1 MRLDAEIAARYV
13 RFADLEAHGHS
24 ALYEQLARYVAASG
38 EAHAFLSDLPVE
50 RRQPNLLFAATCFV
64 CGTPRDAQEFAH
76 FLAARG
82 REIKAVMLRRTTQT
96 NEPGRC
102 AALVPALAR
111 IKGPI
116 SLIEVGASAG
126 LCLLPDRYGYD
137 WGRKTLL
144 PAAMPGARPPVFP
157 CTVSDRTPLPDA
169 LPSIVWR
176 AGLDLNPVKLE
187 ESEDIAWLETLVW
200 PEDEPRLDRLRA
212 AIAIAKADPPA
223 VEKGD
228 LLHDLSALIERAPR
242 DTTVVVFHTAVL
254 SYVGSAEERAAFA
267 RQMLASDAVWL
278 SNESPRVFPEIAA
291 RAAAA
296 PSQGLF
302 LLSRDGVPVAWTGP
316 HGQSVHWL

>member
-1 MRLDAEIAARYV
+1 MDAEIAARYA
-13 RFADLEAHGHS
+13 RFADLEAHGQS
-24 ALYEQLARYVAASG
+24 ALYEQLARYVAASA
-38 EAHAFLSDLPVE
+38 EAHAFLSGLPVE
-50 RRQPNLLFAATCFV
+50 RRQPNLLFAATRFV
-64 CGTPRDAQEFAH
+64 CGTPRDAREFGR

-82 REIKAVMLRRTTQT
+82 SEIRAVMLRRTTQT

-111 IKGPI
+111 IEGPI

-144 PAAMPGARPPVFP
+144 PDAMPGTRPPVFP
-157 CTVSDRTPLPDA
+157 CTVSDGTPLPDR

-176 AGLDLNPVKLE
+176 AGLDLNPVRLE
-187 ESEDIAWLETLVW
+187 ESDAVAWLETLVW
-200 PEDEPRLDRLRA
+200 PEDTPRLERLRA
-212 AIAIAKADPPA
+212 ASAIAKADPPT

-228 LLHDLSALIERAPR
+228 LRHDLSDLIRRAPR
-242 DTTVVVFHTAVL
+242 DTTVIVFHTAVL

-267 RQMLASDAVWL
+267 RAMLASNAVWL
-278 SNESPRVFPEIAA
+278 ANESPRVFPQIAA

-296 PSQGLF
+296 PSRGMF

-316 HGQSVHWL
+316 HGQSVSWL